1 MEPTAT
7 NSNQGATP
15 AAASTTPAAKSGVS
29 TVGIVMGLVFGS
41 LAVAG
46 IYYGT
51 KEYFI
56 YSIIQ
61 SKNKAKRPS
70 DFFDNVAGVEMLLR
84 KCTAMELHKVNQLF
98 NSPDYLEGKPESQW
112 APATKQ
118 LADYVSKQI
127 FAKRSKEVAKV
138 APVLSATVS
147 VSNGNFNY
155 DIISNGRS
163 IQKGQQNITTIAN
176 GESKFSGWGDFTAY
190 TVKKDGYIELVLK
203 DNSGKVLA
211 RSGSVKI

>member
-7 NSNQGATP
+7 NSNQGTATP
-15 AAASTTPAAKSGVS
+15 AADSHTPAKSGVS

-46 IYYGT
+46 LYYGT

-70 DFFDNVAGVEMLLR
+70 DFFDNLAGVEMLLR
-84 KCTAMELHKVNQLF
+84 KCTAMELYKVNQLF

-127 FAKRSKEVAKV
+127 FAIRSKEVAKV
-138 APVLSATVS
+138 APVLSAKAS
-147 VSNGNFNY
+147 VENGNLNY
-155 DIISNGRS
+155 DIVSNGRS

-176 GESKFSGWGDFTAY
+176 GESKFSGWGDFTVY
-190 TVKKDGYIELVLK
+190 TVKKDGYIELILK

>member
-7 NSNQGATP
+7 NSNQGTATP
-15 AAASTTPAAKSGVS
+15 AADSHTPAKSGVS

-70 DFFDNVAGVEMLLR
+70 DFFDNLAGVEMLLR

-147 VSNGNFNY
+147 VSNGNLNY
-155 DIISNGRS
+155 DIVSNGRS

-176 GESKFSGWGDFTAY
+176 GENTFSGWGDFTAY